1 MRLKLFAM
9 GGFICLS
16 WHYADSQESGNDS
29 LKTDTTKKAVSLNEV
44 VISENRTLPPSVFKE
59 PKSIGYISRRDMER
73 NTGLSLQDAI
83 NLVPSVQ
90 MQTRSMFGGQRIV
103 IRGYGTDVFSSN
115 FNGTG
120 YKVYM
125 NGIPI
130 TDAQGLTI
138 MDAIDNT
145 ILGRVEVTKGPSSS
159 LYGTGIGGAVNM
171 YTIKPEANTT
181 KIMQEGMAGSYG
193 LWRTNT
199 RIETAT
205 DKSAIMVNYG
215 HQNYDSY
222 RIDSKSK
229 KDFATITGDF
239 KNNDK
244 HSTSIYVNYTNSYE
258 QLAGEMDST
267 HFYSKQNWAD
277 TAYTNN
283 KARVEMENFR
293 GGVSHKTQFCKD
305 LSNTT
310 STYFNGYTLHQAAG
324 NKSFTSNAV
333 QNFGG
338 RTQFNYSHAW
348 NKVNLEGILGG
359 EFQKTISYNKTY
371 NSVDAKLG
379 TIKGDLE
386 ITGMQYNSFTQ
397 WRLTLPYAISLTAGA
412 SMNFLEYN
420 ITDFYNLAAHKSQS
434 GYKRFDP
441 VLTPRMAVQKIF
453 NDHITAYADVSQGY
467 SPPTTSQMVIPY
479 LGTVNTG
486 LKPEFATQYEVGS
499 KGSLLRNKLSYQ
511 VAVFDLR
518 ITNKIVSQAIP
529 NTPSGNTESVNV
541 GGQENKGAELFLGY
555 SVANDPT
562 KFLSYLRPF
571 ASYTYL
577 NCVYSGYKSDN
588 NNTSTTIDYSGKNA
602 VGVSPNV
609 YNVGLDVALKFGLYL
624 NVTYQSVDREPL
636 NFINSRYAPAYS
648 LLNGKIGYK
657 QMFGKHFS
665 CNVYAGGN
673 NLTNQLYYTMV
684 FVNANPASNPASFMP
699 GPYMATFYG
708 GASLS
713 YKF

>member
-1 MRLKLFAM
+1 
-9 GGFICLS
+9 
-16 WHYADSQESGNDS
+16 
-29 LKTDTTKKAVSLNEV
+29 
-44 VISENRTLPPSVFKE
+44 
-59 PKSIGYISRRDMER
+59 
-73 NTGLSLQDAI
+73 
-83 NLVPSVQ
+83 
-90 MQTRSMFGGQRIV
+90 MFGGQRIV

-145 ILGRVEVTKGPSSS
+145 ILGRVEVTKGPASS
-159 LYGTGIGGAVNM
+159 LYGNGIGGTVNL
-171 YTIKPEANTT
+171 YTIRPEANAT
-181 KIMQEGMAGSYG
+181 KIVQEALAGSYG

-239 KNNDK
+239 KNSDK
-244 HSTSIYVNYTNSYE
+244 HSTSIYFNYTNSYE
-258 QLAGEMDST
+258 QLAGETDSA
-267 HFYSKQNWAD
+267 HFFAKQNWAD

-283 KARVEMENFR
+283 KAAVAMENFR

-305 LSNTT
+305 LSNVT
-310 STYFNGYTLHQAAG
+310 STYFNGYTLHQGAG
-324 NKSFTSNAV
+324 NKSFTSNAA

-338 RTQFNYSHAW
+338 RTQFNYAHAW
-348 NKVNLEGILGG
+348 NKVRLNGVLGG
-359 EFQKTISYNKTY
+359 EFQKTVSYNKSY
-371 NSVDAKLG
+371 NSVDAVLG
-379 TIKGDLE
+379 TLKGDLE
-386 ITGMQYNSFTQ
+386 IAGLQYNTFTQ
-397 WRLTLPYAISLTAGA
+397 WTVVMPWSISLTAGA

-420 ITDFYNLAAHKSQS
+420 INDNFNLAAHKSQS

-441 VLTPRMAVQKIF
+441 VLAPRVAAQKIF
-453 NDHITAYADVSQGY
+453 NDHITAYVDVSQGY
-467 SPPTTSQMVIPY
+467 SPPTTAQMIIPY
-479 LGTVNTG
+479 LGTTNMG
-486 LKPEFATQYEVGS
+486 LKPEMGMQYEAGS
-499 KGSLLRNKLSYQ
+499 KGSFFRNRLSYQ
-511 VAVFDLR
+511 LAVFDLQ

-529 NTPSGNTESVNV
+529 NTPAGNNESVNV
-541 GGQENKGAELFLGY
+541 GGQENKGAELFLSY
-555 SVANDPT
+555 SIANDQA
-562 KFLSYLRPF
+562 KFLSYFRPF

-577 NCVYSGYKSDN
+577 NCTYKSYKSDN
-588 NNTSTTIDYSGKNA
+588 NDAPTTLDYSGKNA

-609 YNVGLDVALKFGLYL
+609 YNIGIDAALKFGLYV

-636 NFINSRYAPAYS
+636 NFLNSHYAPAYT
-648 LLNGKIGYK
+648 LLNAKMGFRR
-657 QMFGKHFS
+657 MFGKHFG

-673 NLTNQLYYTMV
+673 NLANQLYYTMV

-699 GPYMATFYG
+699 GSYVATFYG